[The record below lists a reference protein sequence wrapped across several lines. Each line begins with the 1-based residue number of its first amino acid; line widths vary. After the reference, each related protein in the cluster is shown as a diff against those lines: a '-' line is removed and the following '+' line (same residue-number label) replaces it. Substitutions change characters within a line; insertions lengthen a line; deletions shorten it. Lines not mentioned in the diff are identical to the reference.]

1 MVDLSIENL
10 RTIERY
16 LKMAHRVARAA
27 SYSNDGG
34 LTPNQA
40 NGFDYANP
48 GLDIAAIRKIIANSL
63 DVYDAASNILN
74 AVSDY
79 IQ

>member
-1 MVDLSIENL
+1 MTDLSIENL

-16 LKMAHRVARAA
+16 LKMAYRVARAA
-27 SYSNDGG
+27 SYSATGG
-34 LTPNQA
+34 LTPDQS

-48 GLDIAAIRKIIANSL
+48 GLDIAAIRTIIANSSS
-63 DVYDAASNILN
+63 VFDAAENILN